1 MSMALSLSI
10 PAAAVS
16 LPPKERDLRLDFFR
30 GLALWLIFLNHIPSN
45 FVGWFTTRN
54 FGFSD
59 AAEMFVFISGYTA
72 AFVYGRVMIERGFT
86 VAGARILKRAWQIYV
101 AFIFLFMIYLAQI
114 SWVAARFDNPLYIEE
129 MNLLHF
135 LQRPEVVIV
144 EALLLRFLPA
154 NVDVLPLYI
163 VLMGI
168 FPLLLWMLLRAPNAT
183 LAISFVVYVA
193 AYTQSWN
200 LPGYPQDKVW
210 FFSPYAWQFLF
221 VIGAWCGIGSV
232 HQIDGFL
239 RSTTFLLIG
248 GLYLVLAG
256 GLQLATNLTANLS
269 LELSWPDWL
278 LIFPLDKTHLSP
290 LRLIHFLVL
299 TAIVVRFVPANA
311 GFLRQ
316 PWARPLII
324 CGEHS
329 LEIFCLGVFL
339 SFTAHILMIEVS
351 SRLLFQVLVS
361 LGGIFAMIVLAG
373 IMTWYKKLQ
382 SRAPKNLVAKL

>member
-1 MSMALSLSI
+1 MSLAATLSI
-10 PAAAVS
+10 PQAAVS

-72 AFVYGRVMIERGFT
+72 AFVYGRVMIERGPT
-86 VAGARILKRAWQIYV
+86 VASMRILKRVWQIYV
-101 AFIFLFMIYLAQI
+101 AFVFLFVIYLAQI
-114 SWVAARFDNPLYIEE
+114 SWVAARFENPLYIEE
-129 MNLLHF
+129 MNLMHF
-135 LQRPEVVIV
+135 LQRPEIVIV

-163 VLMGI
+163 VLMAF
-168 FPLLLWMLLRAPNAT
+168 FPLILWMLLRAPNLT
-183 LAISFVVYVA
+183 LGLSFLFWLA

-221 VIGAWCGIGSV
+221 VIGAWCGIGCV
-232 HQIDGFL
+232 HQIDGIL
-239 RSTTFLLIG
+239 RSTAFLIVA
-248 GLYLVLAG
+248 GLYLALAG
-256 GLQLATNLTANLS
+256 GLQLVTNLSVIFSLNLR
-269 LELSWPDWL
+269 WPDWL

-290 LRLIHFLVL
+290 LRLIHFLLL

-311 GFLRQ
+311 RFLRDT
-316 PWARPLII
+316 WARPLII

-351 SRLLFQVLVS
+351 SRIPFQVFVS
-361 LGGIFAMIVLAG
+361 LGGILTMIALAG

-382 SRAPKNLVAKL
+382 SRAQKNPAT

>member
-1 MSMALSLSI
+1 MSLAATLSI
-10 PAAAVS
+10 PQAAVS

-72 AFVYGRVMIERGFT
+72 AFVYGRVMIERGPT
-86 VAGARILKRAWQIYV
+86 VASMRILKRVWQIYV
-101 AFIFLFMIYLAQI
+101 AFVFLFVIYLAQI
-114 SWVAARFDNPLYIEE
+114 SWVAARFENPLYIEE
-129 MNLLHF
+129 MNLMHF
-135 LQRPEVVIV
+135 LQRPEIVIV

-163 VLMGI
+163 VLMAF
-168 FPLLLWMLLRAPNAT
+168 FPLILWMLLRAPNLT
-183 LAISFVVYVA
+183 LGLSFLFWLA

-221 VIGAWCGIGSV
+221 VIGAWCGIGCV
-232 HQIDGFL
+232 HQIDGIL
-239 RSTTFLLIG
+239 RSTAFLMVA
-248 GLYLVLAG
+248 GLYLALAG
-256 GLQLATNLTANLS
+256 GLQLVTNLSVIFSLNLR
-269 LELSWPDWL
+269 WPDWL

-290 LRLIHFLVL
+290 LRLIHFLLL

-311 GFLRQ
+311 RFLRDT
-316 PWARPLII
+316 WARPLII

-351 SRLLFQVLVS
+351 SRIPFQVFVS
-361 LGGIFAMIVLAG
+361 LGGILTMIALAG

-382 SRAPKNLVAKL
+382 SRAQKNPAT

>member
-1 MSMALSLSI
+1 MSLAATLSI
-10 PAAAVS
+10 PQAAVS

-72 AFVYGRVMIERGFT
+72 AFVYGRVMIERGPT
-86 VAGARILKRAWQIYV
+86 VASMRILKRVWQIYV
-101 AFIFLFMIYLAQI
+101 AFVFLFVIYLAQI
-114 SWVAARFDNPLYIEE
+114 SWVAARFENPLYIEE
-129 MNLLHF
+129 MNLMHF
-135 LQRPEVVIV
+135 LQRPEIVIV

-163 VLMGI
+163 VLMAF
-168 FPLLLWMLLRAPNAT
+168 FPLILWMLLRAPNLT
-183 LAISFVVYVA
+183 LGLSFLFWLA

-221 VIGAWCGIGSV
+221 VIGAWCGIGCV
-232 HQIDGFL
+232 HQIDGIL
-239 RSTTFLLIG
+239 RSTAFLIVG
-248 GLYLVLAG
+248 GLYLALAG
-256 GLQLATNLTANLS
+256 GLQLVTNLSVIFSLNLR
-269 LELSWPDWL
+269 WPDWL

-290 LRLIHFLVL
+290 LRLIHFLML

-311 GFLRQ
+311 RFLRDT
-316 PWARPLII
+316 WARPLII

-351 SRLLFQVLVS
+351 SRIPFQVFVS
-361 LGGIFAMIVLAG
+361 LGGILTMIALAG

-382 SRAPKNLVAKL
+382 SRAQKNPAT

>member
-1 MSMALSLSI
+1 MSLAATLSI
-10 PAAAVS
+10 PQAAVS

-72 AFVYGRVMIERGFT
+72 AFVYGRVMIERGPT
-86 VAGARILKRAWQIYV
+86 VASMRILKRVWQIYV
-101 AFIFLFMIYLAQI
+101 AFVFLFVIYLAQI
-114 SWVAARFDNPLYIEE
+114 SWVAARFENPLYIEE
-129 MNLLHF
+129 MNLMHF
-135 LQRPEVVIV
+135 LQRPEIVIV

-163 VLMGI
+163 VLMAF
-168 FPLLLWMLLRAPNAT
+168 FPLILWMLLRAPNLT
-183 LAISFVVYVA
+183 LGLSFLFWLA

-221 VIGAWCGIGSV
+221 VIGAWCGIGCV
-232 HQIDGFL
+232 HQIDGIL
-239 RSTTFLLIG
+239 RSTAFLIVA
-248 GLYLVLAG
+248 GLYLALAG
-256 GLQLATNLTANLS
+256 GLQLVTNLSVIFSLNLR
-269 LELSWPDWL
+269 WPDWL

-290 LRLIHFLVL
+290 LRLIHFLML

-311 GFLRQ
+311 RFLRDT
-316 PWARPLII
+316 WARPLII

-351 SRLLFQVLVS
+351 SRIPFQVFVS
-361 LGGIFAMIVLAG
+361 LGGILTMIALAG

-382 SRAPKNLVAKL
+382 SRAQKNPAT

>member
-1 MSMALSLSI
+1 MSMALSLSS
-10 PAAAVS
+10 PAAAVA
-16 LPPKERDLRLDFFR
+16 LPPKVRDLRLDFFR

-86 VAGARILKRAWQIYV
+86 VGGARILKRVWQIYV

-114 SWVAARFDNPLYIEE
+114 SWVAARFENPLYIEE

-135 LQRPEVVIV
+135 LQRPEIVIV

-154 NVDVLPLYI
+154 NVDVLPLYV
-163 VLMGI
+163 VLMAF
-168 FPLLLWMLLRAPNAT
+168 FPLILWMLLRAPNVT
-183 LAISFVVYVA
+183 LGLSFFFYVA
-193 AYTQSWN
+193 AYTQGWN
-200 LPGYPQDKVW
+200 FQGYPQDKLW
-210 FFSPYAWQFLF
+210 YFSPYAWQFLF
-221 VIGAWCGIGSV
+221 VAGAWCGIGCV

-239 RSTTFLLIG
+239 RSAAFLIIG
-248 GLYLVLAG
+248 GLYLFFAG
-256 GLQLATNLTANLS
+256 GLQLATNISANFS
-269 LELSWPDWL
+269 LNLNWPDWL

-290 LRLIHFLVL
+290 LRLLHFLIL
-299 TAIVVRFVPANA
+299 TAIVVRFVPADA
-311 GFLRQ
+311 RFLRSA
-316 PWARPLII
+316 WARPLIL

-351 SRLLFQVLVS
+351 SRILFQVTVS
-361 LGGIFAMIVLAG
+361 LGGIAAMIALAG

-382 SRAPKNLVAKL
+382 SRAPKNLAA

>member
-1 MSMALSLSI
+1 MSMALGLSI
-10 PAAAVS
+10 PVGAVT

-30 GLALWLIFLNHIPSN
+30 GAALWLIFLNHIPSN

-72 AFVYGRVMIERGFT
+72 AFVYGRVMMERGFT
-86 VAGARILKRAWQIYV
+86 VASMRILKRVWQIYV

-114 SWVAARFDNPLYIEE
+114 SWVAARFENPLYIEE

-135 LQRPEVVIV
+135 LQRPEIVIV

-163 VLMGI
+163 VLMAF
-168 FPLLLWMLLRAPNAT
+168 FPLMLWLILRAPNIA
-183 LAISFVVYVA
+183 LAASFVLYLA
-193 AYTQSWN
+193 ARYFGWN
-200 LPGYPQDKVW
+200 LQAYPADKVW
-210 FFSPYAWQFLF
+210 YFSPFAWQFLF
-221 VIGAWCGIGSV
+221 LIGAWCGTGGAKQIGWL
-232 HQIDGFL
+232 I
-239 RSTTFLLIG
+239 RSKALLILG
-248 GLYLVLAG
+248 GIYLAFAAFMT
-256 GLQLATNLTANLS
+256 LATNIPLPID
-269 LELSWPDWL
+269 WPDWL
-278 LIFPLDKTHLSP
+278 LIFPLDKTGLDP
-290 LRLIHFLVL
+290 LRLAHFLIL
-299 TAIVVRFVPANA
+299 TAIVVRFVPADA
-311 GFLRQ
+311 QFLRSD
-316 PWARPLII
+316 WAKPLIL

-351 SRLLFQVLVS
+351 SRILFQVFVS
-361 LGGIFAMIVLAG
+361 FGGIFAMIALAG

-382 SRAPKNLVAKL
+382 SRAPKNLVT

>member
-1 MSMALSLSI
+1 MSMALSISI

-72 AFVYGRVMIERGFT
+72 AFVYGRVMIERGVT
-86 VAGARILKRAWQIYV
+86 VASMRILKRVWQIYV
-101 AFIFLFMIYLAQI
+101 AFVFLFMIYLAQI
-114 SWVAARFDNPLYIEE
+114 SWVAARFENPLYIEE

-135 LQRPEVVIV
+135 LQRPEIVIV

-163 VLMGI
+163 VLMAF
-168 FPLLLWMLLRAPNAT
+168 FPLMLWMLLRAPNIT
-183 LAISFVVYVA
+183 LGLSFLLWIA

-200 LPGYPQDKVW
+200 FPGYPQDKVW

-221 VIGAWCGIGSV
+221 VIGAWCGIGCV
-232 HQIDGFL
+232 RQIGGFL
-239 RSTTFLLIG
+239 HSTAFLVIG
-248 GLYLVLAG
+248 GLYLLAAG
-256 GLQLATNLTANLS
+256 GLQLVTNITANLS
-269 LELSWPDWL
+269 LNLDWPDWL

-290 LRLIHFLVL
+290 LRLLHFLIL
-299 TAIVVRFVPANA
+299 TALVVRFVPADA
-311 GFLRQ
+311 RFLRSD
-316 PWARPLII
+316 WARPLIV

-351 SRLLFQVLVS
+351 SRIPFQLLVS
-361 LGGIFAMIVLAG
+361 LGGILSMIALASV
-373 IMTWYKKLQ
+373 MTWYKKLQ
-382 SRAPKNLVAKL
+382 TRAPKNLEA

>member
-1 MSMALSLSI
+1 MVLSLSI
-10 PAAAVS
+10 PASNVA

-45 FVGWFTTRN
+45 FVGWFTPRN

-86 VAGARILKRAWQIYV
+86 VAGARILKRVWQIYV

-114 SWVAARFDNPLYIEE
+114 SWVAARFENPLYIEE

-135 LQRPEVVIV
+135 LQRPEIVIV

-154 NVDVLPLYI
+154 NVDVLPLYV
-163 VLMGI
+163 VLMAF
-168 FPLLLWMLLRAPNAT
+168 FPLMLWMLLRAPNIT
-183 LAISFVVYVA
+183 LALSFVFYLA
-193 AYTQSWN
+193 ARHFGWN
-200 LPGYPQDKVW
+200 LPGYPDDKSW
-210 FFSPYAWQFLF
+210 FFSPFAWQFLF
-221 VIGAWCGIGSV
+221 VIGAWCGIGCV
-232 HQIDGFL
+232 HQIDRFL
-239 RSTTFLLIG
+239 YSKVFMILG
-248 GLYLVLAG
+248 GVYLAFAAVFT
-256 GLQLATNLTANLS
+256 LATNLSAALGLTY
-269 LELSWPDWL
+269 EWPDWL
-278 LIFPLDKTHLSP
+278 LIFPLDKTGLDP
-290 LRLIHFLVL
+290 LRLIHFLIL
-299 TAIVVRFVPANA
+299 TAIVVRFVSADA
-311 GFLRQ
+311 RFLRSD
-316 PWARPLII
+316 WARPLII

-351 SRLLFQVLVS
+351 SRIPFQIAVS
-361 LGGIFAMIVLAG
+361 LGGIFVMIAVAG

-382 SRAPKNLVAKL
+382 SRAPKKLAT

>member
-1 MSMALSLSI
+1 MSLAATLSI
-10 PAAAVS
+10 PQAAVS

-72 AFVYGRVMIERGFT
+72 AFVYGRVMIERGPT
-86 VAGARILKRAWQIYV
+86 VASMRILKRVWQIYV
-101 AFIFLFMIYLAQI
+101 AFVFLFVIYLAQI
-114 SWVAARFDNPLYIEE
+114 SWVAARFENPLYIEE
-129 MNLLHF
+129 MNLMHF
-135 LQRPEVVIV
+135 LQRPEIVIV

-163 VLMGI
+163 VLMAF
-168 FPLLLWMLLRAPNAT
+168 FPLILWMLLRAPNLT
-183 LAISFVVYVA
+183 LGLSFLFWLA

-221 VIGAWCGIGSV
+221 VIGAWCGIGCV
-232 HQIDGFL
+232 HQIDGIL
-239 RSTTFLLIG
+239 RSTAFLIVA
-248 GLYLVLAG
+248 GLYLALAG
-256 GLQLATNLTANLS
+256 GLQLVTNLSVIFSLNLM
-269 LELSWPDWL
+269 WPDWL

-290 LRLIHFLVL
+290 LRLIHFLLL

-311 GFLRQ
+311 RFLRDT
-316 PWARPLII
+316 WARPLII

-351 SRLLFQVLVS
+351 SRIPFQVFVS
-361 LGGIFAMIVLAG
+361 LGGILTMIALAG

-382 SRAPKNLVAKL
+382 SRAQKNPAT

>member
-10 PAAAVS
+10 PASNVA

-30 GLALWLIFLNHIPSN
+30 GLALWLIFLNHIPSG

-86 VAGARILKRAWQIYV
+86 VASMRILKRVWQIYV

-114 SWVAARFDNPLYIEE
+114 SWVAARFENPLYIEE

-135 LQRPEVVIV
+135 LQRPEIVIV

-154 NVDVLPLYI
+154 NVDVLPLYV
-163 VLMGI
+163 VLMAF
-168 FPLLLWMLLRAPNAT
+168 FPLMLWMLLRAPNVT
-183 LAISFVVYVA
+183 LVLSFVFYLA
-193 AYTQSWN
+193 ARHFGWN
-200 LPGYPQDKVW
+200 LPAYPADKSW
-210 FFSPYAWQFLF
+210 YFSPYAWQFLF
-221 VIGAWCGIGSV
+221 VIGAWCGIGCV
-232 HQIDGFL
+232 HQLDKFL
-239 RSTTFLLIG
+239 RSKAFMILG
-248 GLYLVLAG
+248 GLYLVLSGA
-256 GLQLATNLTANLS
+256 LTFATNVSANLN
-269 LELSWPDWL
+269 LIYEWPDWL
-278 LIFPLDKTHLSP
+278 VIFPLDKTGLDP
-290 LRLIHFLVL
+290 LRLVHFLIL
-299 TAIVVRFVPANA
+299 TAVVVRFVPANA
-311 GFLRQ
+311 RFLRSD
-316 PWARPLII
+316 WARPLIL

-351 SRLLFQVLVS
+351 SRILFQVIIS
-361 LGGIFAMIVLAG
+361 LGGIIAMIALAG

-382 SRAPKNLVAKL
+382 TQAPKNLAT

>member
-1 MSMALSLSI
+1 MNRVWGLPI
-10 PAAAVS
+10 PAGVIA

-72 AFVYGRVMIERGFT
+72 AFVYGRVMMERGFT
-86 VAGARILKRAWQIYV
+86 VASMRILKRVWQIYV

-114 SWVAARFDNPLYIEE
+114 SWVAARFENPLYIEE

-135 LQRPEVVIV
+135 LQRPEIVIV

-154 NVDVLPLYI
+154 NVDVLPLYV
-163 VLMGI
+163 VLMAF
-168 FPLLLWMLLRAPNAT
+168 FPLMLWLILRAPNAA
-183 LAISFVVYVA
+183 LAVSFALYLA
-193 AYTQSWN
+193 ARYFGWN
-200 LPGYPQDKVW
+200 LQAYPADKNW

-221 VIGAWCGIGSV
+221 VIGAWCSTGGARQVGSL
-232 HQIDGFL
+232 I
-239 RSTTFLLIG
+239 RSNALLILG
-248 GLYLVLAG
+248 GIYLAFAAFMT
-256 GLQLATNLTANLS
+256 LATNFPLPFNF
-269 LELSWPDWL
+269 PDWL
-278 LIFPLDKTHLSP
+278 LIFPLDKTGLDP
-290 LRLIHFLVL
+290 LRLIHFLIL
-299 TAIVVRFVPANA
+299 TAIVVRFIPADA
-311 GFLRQ
+311 RFLRSD
-316 PWARPLII
+316 WARPLIL

-351 SRLLFQVLVS
+351 SRILFQVVVS
-361 LGGIFAMIVLAG
+361 FGGILSMIALAG

-382 SRAPKNLVAKL
+382 SRAPKNLAT

>member
-1 MSMALSLSI
+1 MNKALGLSI
-10 PAAAVS
+10 PVGSVA

-72 AFVYGRVMIERGFT
+72 AFVYGRVMLERGFT
-86 VAGARILKRAWQIYV
+86 VASMRILKRVWQIYV

-114 SWVAARFDNPLYIEE
+114 SWVAARFENPLYIEE

-135 LQRPEVVIV
+135 LQRPEIVIV

-163 VLMGI
+163 VLMAF
-168 FPLLLWMLLRAPNAT
+168 FPLMLWLLLRAPN
-183 LAISFVVYVA
+183 LALALSFALYLA
-193 AYTQSWN
+193 ARYFGWN
-200 LPGYPQDKVW
+200 LPAYPADKGW
-210 FFSPYAWQFLF
+210 FFSPFAWQFLF
-221 VIGAWCGIGSV
+221 VIGAWCGIGAV
-232 HQIDGFL
+232 RQL
-239 RSTTFLLIG
+239 NWLTRSNALLFVG
-248 GLYLVLAG
+248 GIYLAFAAFMT
-256 GLQLATNLTANLS
+256 LATNIPLPINF
-269 LELSWPDWL
+269 PNWL
-278 LIFPLDKTHLSP
+278 LIFPLDKTGLDP
-290 LRLIHFLVL
+290 LRLIHFLIV
-299 TAIVVRFVPANA
+299 TAIVVRFVPADA
-311 GFLRQ
+311 RFLRSE
-316 PWARPLII
+316 WARPLII

-339 SFTAHILMIEVS
+339 SLTAHILMIEVS
-351 SRLLFQVLVS
+351 TRIPFQLLVS
-361 LGGIFAMIVLAG
+361 FGGILAMVALAS

-382 SRAPKNLVAKL
+382 SRAPKNLAT

>member
-1 MSMALSLSI
+1 MSLAATLSI
-10 PAAAVS
+10 PQAAVS

-72 AFVYGRVMIERGFT
+72 AFVYGRVMIERGPT
-86 VAGARILKRAWQIYV
+86 VASMRILKRVWQIYV
-101 AFIFLFMIYLAQI
+101 AFVFLFVIYLAQI
-114 SWVAARFDNPLYIEE
+114 SWVAARFENPLYIEE
-129 MNLLHF
+129 MNLMHF
-135 LQRPEVVIV
+135 LQRPEIVIV

-163 VLMGI
+163 VLMAF
-168 FPLLLWMLLRAPNAT
+168 FPLILWMLLRAPNLT
-183 LAISFVVYVA
+183 LGLSFLFWLA

-221 VIGAWCGIGSV
+221 VIGAWCGIGCV
-232 HQIDGFL
+232 HQIDGIL
-239 RSTTFLLIG
+239 RSTAFLIVA
-248 GLYLVLAG
+248 GLFLALAG
-256 GLQLATNLTANLS
+256 GLQLVTNLSVIFSLNLR
-269 LELSWPDWL
+269 WPDWL

-290 LRLIHFLVL
+290 LRLIHFLLL

-311 GFLRQ
+311 RFLRDT
-316 PWARPLII
+316 WARPLII

-351 SRLLFQVLVS
+351 SRIPFQVFVS
-361 LGGIFAMIVLAG
+361 LGGILTMIALAG

-382 SRAPKNLVAKL
+382 SRAQKNPAT

>member
-10 PAAAVS
+10 PASNVA
-16 LPPKERDLRLDFFR
+16 LPPKARDLRLDFFR
-30 GLALWLIFLNHIPSN
+30 GLALWLIFLNHIPSG

-86 VAGARILKRAWQIYV
+86 VASMRILKRVWQIYV

-114 SWVAARFDNPLYIEE
+114 SWVAARFENPLYIEE

-135 LQRPEVVIV
+135 LQRPEIVIV

-154 NVDVLPLYI
+154 NVDVLPLYV
-163 VLMGI
+163 VLMAF
-168 FPLLLWMLLRAPNAT
+168 FPLILWMLLRAPNLT
-183 LAISFVVYVA
+183 LVLSFVFYLA
-193 AYTQSWN
+193 ARYFGWN
-200 LPGYPQDKVW
+200 LPGYPADKSW

-221 VIGAWCGIGSV
+221 VAGAWCGIGCV
-232 HQIDGFL
+232 HQLDGFL
-239 RSTTFLLIG
+239 RSKLFLILG
-248 GLYLVLAG
+248 GAYLALS
-256 GLQLATNLTANLS
+256 GLLTLATNLSANLN
-269 LELSWPDWL
+269 LTYEWPNWL
-278 LIFPLDKTHLSP
+278 LIFPLDKTGLDP
-290 LRLIHFLVL
+290 LRLAHFLIL
-299 TAIVVRFVPANA
+299 TAVVVRFVPADA
-311 GFLRQ
+311 QFLRSS
-316 PWARPLII
+316 WARPLIL

-351 SRLLFQVLVS
+351 SRILFQVIIS
-361 LGGIFAMIVLAG
+361 LGGIAAMIALAG

-382 SRAPKNLVAKL
+382 TQAPKNLAT

>member
-1 MSMALSLSI
+1 MSMALSISI

-72 AFVYGRVMIERGFT
+72 AFVYGRVMIERGVT
-86 VAGARILKRAWQIYV
+86 VASMRILKRVWQIYV
-101 AFIFLFMIYLAQI
+101 AFVFLFMIYLAQI
-114 SWVAARFDNPLYIEE
+114 SWVAARFENPLYIEE

-135 LQRPEVVIV
+135 LQRPEIVIV

-163 VLMGI
+163 VLMAF
-168 FPLLLWMLLRAPNAT
+168 FPLMLWMLLRAPNIT
-183 LAISFVVYVA
+183 LGLSFLLWIA

-200 LPGYPQDKVW
+200 FPGYPQDKVW
-210 FFSPYAWQFLF
+210 YFSPYAWQFLF
-221 VIGAWCGIGSV
+221 VIGAWCGIGCV
-232 HQIDGFL
+232 RQIGGFL
-239 RSTTFLLIG
+239 HSTAFLVIG
-248 GLYLVLAG
+248 GLYLLAAG
-256 GLQLATNLTANLS
+256 GLQLATNISANLS
-269 LELSWPDWL
+269 LTWNWPDWL

-290 LRLIHFLVL
+290 LRLLHFLIM
-299 TAIVVRFVPANA
+299 TALVVRFVPADA
-311 GFLRQ
+311 RFLRSD
-316 PWARPLII
+316 WARPLII

-351 SRLLFQVLVS
+351 SRIPFQLLVS
-361 LGGIFAMIVLAG
+361 LGGILSMIALASV
-373 IMTWYKKLQ
+373 MTWYKKLQ
-382 SRAPKNLVAKL
+382 TRAPKNLAT

>member
-10 PAAAVS
+10 PASNVA
-16 LPPKERDLRLDFFR
+16 LPPKARDLRLDFFR

-86 VAGARILKRAWQIYV
+86 VGGARILKRVWQIYV

-114 SWVAARFDNPLYIEE
+114 SWVAARFENPLYIEE

-135 LQRPEVVIV
+135 LQRPEIVIV

-154 NVDVLPLYI
+154 NVDVLPLYV
-163 VLMGI
+163 VLMAF
-168 FPLLLWMLLRAPNAT
+168 FPLILWMLLRAPNAT
-183 LAISFVVYVA
+183 LVLSFLFYLA
-193 AYTQSWN
+193 ARYFGWN
-200 LPGYPQDKVW
+200 FPGYPADKGW

-221 VIGAWCGIGSV
+221 VIGAWCGIGCV

-239 RSTTFLLIG
+239 RSKLFLILG
-248 GLYLVLAG
+248 GLYLFLAAA
-256 GLQLATNLTANLS
+256 LTLATNLSANLA
-269 LELSWPDWL
+269 LTFEWPDWL
-278 LIFPLDKTHLSP
+278 LIFPLDKTGLDP
-290 LRLIHFLVL
+290 LRLLHFLIL
-299 TAIVVRFVPANA
+299 TAVVVRFVPADA
-311 GFLRQ
+311 SFLRSH
-316 PWARPLII
+316 WARPLII

-351 SRLLFQVLVS
+351 SRIFFQVAVS
-361 LGGIFAMIVLAG
+361 LGGIAAMIALAG

-382 SRAPKNLVAKL
+382 SRAPKNLAA

>member
-1 MSMALSLSI
+1 MSLAATLSI
-10 PAAAVS
+10 PQAAVS

-72 AFVYGRVMIERGFT
+72 AFVYGRVMIERGPT
-86 VAGARILKRAWQIYV
+86 VASMRILKRVWQIYV
-101 AFIFLFMIYLAQI
+101 AFVFLFVIYLAQI
-114 SWVAARFDNPLYIEE
+114 SWVAARFENPLYIEE
-129 MNLLHF
+129 MNLMHF
-135 LQRPEVVIV
+135 LQRPEIVIV

-163 VLMGI
+163 VLMAF
-168 FPLLLWMLLRAPNAT
+168 FPLILWMLLRAPNLT
-183 LAISFVVYVA
+183 LGLSFLFWLA

-221 VIGAWCGIGSV
+221 VIGAWCGIGCV
-232 HQIDGFL
+232 HQIDGIL
-239 RSTTFLLIG
+239 RSTAFLIVG
-248 GLYLVLAG
+248 GLYLALAG
-256 GLQLATNLTANLS
+256 GLQLVTNLSVIFSLNLR
-269 LELSWPDWL
+269 WPDWL

-290 LRLIHFLVL
+290 LRLIHFLLL

-311 GFLRQ
+311 RFLRDT
-316 PWARPLII
+316 WARPLII

-351 SRLLFQVLVS
+351 SRIPFQVFVS
-361 LGGIFAMIVLAG
+361 LGGILTMIALAG

-382 SRAPKNLVAKL
+382 SRAQKNPAT